1 MRNLN
6 NTPSLGPIDEAELDA
21 VQAARRAPL
30 GCDYQGR
37 HPQAAEAA
45 TEVGADDLPPRPA
58 RKPYDPA
65 LIVALLVTSI
75 AMVGALALHVWRASA

>member
-1 MRNLN
+1 MQQNLN
-6 NTPSLGPIDEAELDA
+6 HPAIKPGKLQEHDFL
-21 VQAARRAPL
+21 PL

-65 LIVALLVTSI
+65 LLVALLVTSI
-75 AMVGALALHVWRASA
+75 AIVGALALHVWRST

>member
-6 NTPSLGPIDEAELDA
+6 NTPSLGPIDEAEFDA

-37 HPQAAEAA
+37 HPQAAEAT

-58 RKPYDPA
+58 PRPYDPA
-65 LIVALLVTSI
+65 LIVAGLVTSI
-75 AMVGALALHVWRASA
+75 AIVGALALHVWRST

>member
-6 NTPSLGPIDEAELDA
+6 NTPSLGPIDEAEFDA

-37 HPQAAEAA
+37 HPQA

-58 RKPYDPA
+58 PRPYDPA
-65 LIVALLVTSI
+65 LIVAGLVTSI
-75 AMVGALALHVWRASA
+75 AIVGALALHVWRST